1 MRDGKT
7 TSEGW
12 FKRVSQQYAPY
23 AVPVLLCCLV
33 LFDWVWPLQ
42 GGPAAIE
49 GHHAGQL
56 RLCVGFTVSWS
67 DNGLEADRFYV
78 LVPYSLRSLR
88 AAVLE
93 YSSRS
98 GVSYGE
104 SRLVLVGFAAIY
116 AVAFL
121 GLARH
126 LERRRRER
134 EAGSVSGRAPR

>member
-1 MRDGKT
+1 MKNGQARARA
-7 TSEGW
+7 W
-12 FKRVSQQYAPY
+12 FKRVGQQSGPY

-67 DNGLEADRFYV
+67 AVGLEADRFYV
-78 LVPYSLRSLR
+78 LVPFSLRSLR

-98 GVSYGE
+98 GLSYAE
-104 SRLVLVGFAAIY
+104 SRVVLVGFAAIY

-134 EAGSVSGRAPR
+134 EAGSGEA